1 MEDSLLPGDKGVKD
15 SLLQYLRIRV
25 WRTACYLGIRVW
37 RTACYTEIRVWR
49 TACYMRHEDKGVEDR
64 LLHET

>member
-1 MEDSLLPGDKGVKD
+1 
-15 SLLQYLRIRV
+15 LR
-25 WRTACYLGIRVW
+25 IRVW

-49 TACYMRHEDKGVEDR
+49 TDCYMRHEDKGVEDR